1 MYRRTLPPLTS
12 SDSTSSKRGKSMSEP
27 ITILIVDD
35 HTIVR
40 QGIRTL
46 LDMHSDLQVVGE
58 AETAE
63 AAIPLVEELVP
74 DVVLLDLVLPGM
86 NGVEA
91 TRQIKRISPRTQIVV
106 LTSYAEDEHLFPALR
121 AGALSYLLK
130 DIRPR
135 ELAESLRKAA
145 RGESVLHSQIAARM
159 IAEVR
164 AAKRTVPPAFAELTP
179 RELEVLQLLAE
190 GQSNTAIAEKL
201 VLSEKTV
208 RGYTSNILS
217 KLQMEDR
224 TQAAVFAWQQGL
236 MQRDL

>member
-1 MYRRTLPPLTS
+1 
-12 SDSTSSKRGKSMSEP
+12 MSEP

-35 HTIVR
+35 HAVVR
-40 QGIRTL
+40 QGVRTL
-46 LDMHSDLQVVGE
+46 LDMHPDLQVIGE
-58 AETAE
+58 AEGAE
-63 AAIPLVEELVP
+63 SAIPLVEELVP

-106 LTSYAEDEHLFPALR
+106 LTSYVEDEHLFPALR

-135 ELAESLRKAA
+135 ELVESLRKAA
-145 RGESVLHSQIAARM
+145 RGESVLHSQVAARM

-164 AAKRTVPPAFAELTP
+164 EAKRKVPPAFAELTP

-190 GQSNTAIAEKL
+190 GQSNAAIAERL

-208 RGYTSNILS
+208 RGYMSNILS

-224 TQAAVFAWQQGL
+224 TQLAVFAWKQGL
-236 MQRDL
+236 MDQG

>member
-1 MYRRTLPPLTS
+1 
-12 SDSTSSKRGKSMSEP
+12 MSEP

-35 HTIVR
+35 HAVVR
-40 QGIRTL
+40 QGVRTL
-46 LDMHSDLQVVGE
+46 LDMHPDLQVIGE
-58 AETAE
+58 AEGAE
-63 AAIPLVEELVP
+63 SAIPLVEELVP

-106 LTSYAEDEHLFPALR
+106 LTSYVEDEHLFPALR

-135 ELAESLRKAA
+135 ELVESLRKAA
-145 RGESVLHSQIAARM
+145 RGESVLHSQVVARM

-164 AAKRTVPPAFAELTP
+164 EAKRKVPPAFAELTP

-190 GQSNTAIAEKL
+190 GQSNAAIAERL

-208 RGYTSNILS
+208 RGYMSNILS

-224 TQAAVFAWQQGL
+224 TQLAVFAWKQGL
-236 MQRDL
+236 MDQG

>member
-1 MYRRTLPPLTS
+1 
-12 SDSTSSKRGKSMSEP
+12 MSES

-35 HTIVR
+35 HAVVR

-46 LDMHSDLQVVGE
+46 LGIHPDLQVVGE
-58 AETAE
+58 AESAE
-63 AAIPLVEELVP
+63 AAIPLVAELVP
-74 DVVLLDLVLPGM
+74 DVILLDLVLPSM

-106 LTSYAEDEHLFPALR
+106 LTSYAEDEYIFPALR

-135 ELAESLRKAA
+135 ELAESVRKAA
-145 RGESVLHSQIAARM
+145 RGESVLHSQVAARM

-164 AAKRTVPPAFAELTP
+164 AAKRKVPPAFAELTP

-190 GQSNTAIAEKL
+190 GQSNTSIAEQL
-201 VLSEKTV
+201 VLGEKTV
-208 RGYTSNILS
+208 RGYMSNILS

-236 MQRDL
+236 IQRD

>member
-1 MYRRTLPPLTS
+1 MN
-12 SDSTSSKRGKSMSEP
+12 EP

-35 HTIVR
+35 HTVVR
-40 QGIRTL
+40 QGVRTL
-46 LDMHSDLQVVGE
+46 LGMHSDLHVIGE
-58 AETAE
+58 AESAE
-63 AAIPLVEELVP
+63 EALPLVEELIP
-74 DVVLLDLVLPGM
+74 DVILLDLLLPGM

-91 TRQIKRISPRTQIVV
+91 TRQMKRISPRSQIVV

-145 RGESVLHSQIAARM
+145 RGEAVLHSRVAARM

-164 AAKRTVPPAFAELTP
+164 QAKRKVPPAFADLTS
-179 RELEVLQLLAE
+179 RELEVLQLLAD
-190 GQSNTAIAEKL
+190 GQTNAGIAEQL

-208 RGYTSNILS
+208 RGYVSNILA
-217 KLQMEDR
+217 KLHLADR
-224 TQAAVFAWQQGL
+224 TQVAVLAWKFGL
-236 MQRDL
+236 MERD

>member
-1 MYRRTLPPLTS
+1 V
-12 SDSTSSKRGKSMSEP
+12 SEP

-40 QGIRTL
+40 QGVRTL
-46 LDMHSDLQVVGE
+46 LDLHPDLQVVGE
-58 AETAE
+58 AENAE
-63 AAIPLVEELVP
+63 AALPLVEELVP
-74 DVVLLDLVLPGM
+74 DVVLLDLLLPGM

-91 TRQIKRISPRTQIVV
+91 TRRIKRISPRTQIVV
-106 LTSYAEDEHLFPALR
+106 LTSYIEDEHLFPALR

-135 ELAESLRKAA
+135 ELAESIRKAA
-145 RGESVLHSQIAARM
+145 RGESVLHSRVAARM
-159 IAEVR
+159 VQEVR
-164 AAKRTVPPAFAELTP
+164 ETKRKVPPAFAELTP

-190 GQSNTAIAEKL
+190 GQSNTAIAAQL

-236 MQRDL
+236 IQRD

>member
-1 MYRRTLPPLTS
+1 V
-12 SDSTSSKRGKSMSEP
+12 SEP

-40 QGIRTL
+40 QGVRTL
-46 LDMHSDLQVVGE
+46 LDLHPDLQVVGE
-58 AETAE
+58 AENAE
-63 AAIPLVEELVP
+63 AALPLVEELVP
-74 DVVLLDLVLPGM
+74 DVVLLDLLLPGM

-91 TRQIKRISPRTQIVV
+91 TRRIKRISPRTQIVV
-106 LTSYAEDEHLFPALR
+106 LTSYIEDEHLFPALR

-135 ELAESLRKAA
+135 ELAESIRKAA
-145 RGESVLHSQIAARM
+145 RGESVLHSRVAARM
-159 IAEVR
+159 IQEVR
-164 AAKRTVPPAFAELTP
+164 ETKRKVPPAFAELTP

-190 GQSNTAIAEKL
+190 GQSNTAIAEQL

-236 MQRDL
+236 MQRD

>member
-1 MYRRTLPPLTS
+1 MN
-12 SDSTSSKRGKSMSEP
+12 EP

-35 HTIVR
+35 HTVVR
-40 QGIRTL
+40 QGVRTL
-46 LDMHSDLQVVGE
+46 LGMHSDLHVIGE
-58 AETAE
+58 AESAE
-63 AAIPLVEELVP
+63 EALPLVEELIP
-74 DVVLLDLVLPGM
+74 DVILLDLLLPGM

-91 TRQIKRISPRTQIVV
+91 TRQMKRISPRSQIVV

-145 RGESVLHSQIAARM
+145 RGEAVLHSRVAARM

-164 AAKRTVPPAFAELTP
+164 QAKRKVPPAFADLTS
-179 RELEVLQLLAE
+179 RELEVLQLLAN
-190 GQSNTAIAEKL
+190 GQTNAGIAEQL

-208 RGYTSNILS
+208 RGYVSNILA
-217 KLQMEDR
+217 KLHLTDR
-224 TQAAVFAWQQGL
+224 TQVAVLAWKFGL
-236 MQRDL
+236 MERD